1 MNKLFDKI
9 TTNQSK
15 INIIWIDDISKDG
28 EFLSLALV
36 DQRVDCGIHW
46 INLYLVDSIVCF
58 VDTYQLDRDLSI
70 G

>member
-28 EFLSLALV
+28 EFLSLTLV
-36 DQRVDCGIHW
+36 DHTARIRMLICDAHAQ
-46 INLYLVDSIVCF
+46 
-58 VDTYQLDRDLSI
+58 
-70 G
+70 